1 MVTCPFDC
9 DQTLWC
15 KLTHIVCHIKFIISM
30 ETNYFGHKNY
40 NILQQN
46 MLHHNPN
53 QVESQEHKQDMKY
66 AKLVP

>member
-1 MVTCPFDC
+1 
-9 DQTLWC
+9 
-15 KLTHIVCHIKFIISM
+15 M

-40 NILQQN
+40 NIRQQN
-46 MLHHNPN
+46 MLHHNPD

>member
-1 MVTCPFDC
+1 
-9 DQTLWC
+9 
-15 KLTHIVCHIKFIISM
+15 M

-40 NILQQN
+40 KILQQN

-66 AKLVP
+66 AKLVT

>member
-1 MVTCPFDC
+1 
-9 DQTLWC
+9 
-15 KLTHIVCHIKFIISM
+15 M

-40 NILQQN
+40 NVLLQQN

-53 QVESQEHKQDMKY
+53 QVELQEHKQDIKY